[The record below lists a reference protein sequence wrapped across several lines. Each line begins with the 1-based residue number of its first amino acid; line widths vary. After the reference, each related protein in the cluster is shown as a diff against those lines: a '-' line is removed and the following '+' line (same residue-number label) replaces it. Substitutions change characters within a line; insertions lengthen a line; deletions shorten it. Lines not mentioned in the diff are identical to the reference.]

1 MGYRMVSS
9 LEGPHLSIAR
19 KDWWGTGQHSTEREA
34 IAPSG
39 ALAWSTFLSLARRFS
54 VRLGASSKRRVKGD
68 ENFEQKQQW
77 SSPAPAHGRVLFLP
91 RDIIVNWFVA

>member
-9 LEGPHLSIAR
+9 LEAPHLSIAR
-19 KDWWGTGQHSTEREA
+19 KDSWGTGQHSTERVA

-54 VRLGASSKRRVKGD
+54 VRLGASSKRRGKGVTRTLS
-68 ENFEQKQQW
+68 K
-77 SSPAPAHGRVLFLP
+77 SSNGQVQRLP
-91 RDIIVNWFVA
+91 TGEFCFSQGTSL